1 MENSKE
7 DEERFADA
15 EESIRQICNN
25 YFIIIIGENSEDT
38 GYSFLVFLW
47 GYINS
52 NTFTEMVKNYAK
64 RFEKL
69 YYSKDFDEANKN
81 LNDTNFAIYSVIKHA
96 IQTESLT
103 TFEYIINAINQLAI
117 PMKFTDLMIEEIL
130 IKFDIEKAGKALD
143 IISKGNFLLW
153 NQDDNSK

>member
-1 MENSKE
+1 MSSHEFGEILIVKGGLDNFE
-7 DEERFADA
+7 
-15 EESIRQICNN
+15 
-25 YFIIIIGENSEDT
+25 YGIIGENSEES

-52 NTFTEMVKNYAK
+52 NSFTEMVKNYAK

-69 YYSKDFDEANKN
+69 YYIKDFDEANKN
-81 LNDTNFAIYSVIKHA
+81 LNDTNSAIYSVIKHA
-96 IQTESLT
+96 IHTESLT

-117 PMKFTDLMIEEIL
+117 PLKFADLMIEEIL

-143 IISKGNFLLW
+143 IISKENFLLW
-153 NQDDNSK
+153 NLDDNSK